1 MSKLVIGID
10 FGTDSCRALIIDTTT
25 GREVAN
31 FTSFYRRW
39 KEGLYCNP
47 SKNQYRQHPQDYI
60 DSLEKVV
67 RGATAMLSPIDI
79 DKIVA
84 IGIDTTGSTPCLTDK
99 DGTPLALHAK
109 HAENPNAMFFL
120 WKDHTSI
127 LETNE
132 INELSRKWEIDYTLR
147 SGGVYSSE
155 WFWAKGLHALREDAS
170 IRKDAYS
177 IIEHC
182 DWMPA
187 LLTGNLKP
195 EEVKRSRC
203 AAGHKA
209 MWAEE
214 WNGYPSQ
221 EYLSTLDTL
230 LNGFADN
237 LNSNTYTSDVSAGKL
252 TQEWANRLGLHKD
265 IVVSVGI
272 IDAHAGATGAGIS
285 ANTMVK
291 IVGTSTCDIVIT
303 PKQDLGSKL
312 IPGISGQVDGSVIPG
327 LIGLEAG
334 QSAFGDIYAWFKSIL
349 SWSLDLVD
357 NADVKSAESKILEE
371 LTREAEKLPISEDSV
386 VANDWLNGRRTPF
399 ANQTLKGTI
408 MGLTLGTTAP
418 EIFKSLVE
426 ATAFGSRA
434 IMEHLKK
441 EGVEVTEIIGVGG
454 ISQKSP
460 FVMQTL
466 SDVMGVSIKVA
477 ETEQAGALGAAIYA
491 AVAAG
496 MYETIVDAQK
506 TMCQGFSKEYTP
518 NQERGAIY
526 DILYAKY
533 LKIGELQ

>member
-60 DSLEKVV
+60 DSLEEVV
-67 RGATAMLSPIDI
+67 RGATALLSSEDI

-127 LETNE
+127 QETNE
-132 INELSRKWEIDYTLR
+132 INELSRNWEIDYTSR
-147 SGGVYSSE
+147 SGGIYSSE

-203 AAGHKA
+203 AAGHKV

-230 LNGFADN
+230 LNGFADH

-252 TQEWANRLGLHKD
+252 TQQWANRLGLHKD
-265 IVVSVGI
+265 TVVSVGI

-312 IPGISGQVDGSVIPG
+312 IPGVSGQVDGSVIPG
-327 LIGLEAG
+327 LVGLEAG
-334 QSAFGDIYAWFKSIL
+334 QSAFGDIYAWFKNIL
-349 SWSLDLVD
+349 SWSLNLVD
-357 NADVKSAESKILEE
+357 DVDVKSAEKKILEE

-386 VANDWLNGRRTPF
+386 VANDWLNGRRSPF
-399 ANQTLKGTI
+399 ANQTLKGAI

-441 EGVEVTEIIGVGG
+441 EGVEVTEVIGVGG

-496 MYETIVDAQK
+496 VYDTIVDAQK

-518 NQERGAIY
+518 NQERGPVY
-526 DILYAKY
+526 DKLYAKY

>member
-60 DSLEKVV
+60 DSLEEVV
-67 RGATAMLSPIDI
+67 RGATVLLSSEDI

-127 LETNE
+127 QETNE
-132 INELSRKWEIDYTLR
+132 INELSRNWEIDYTSR
-147 SGGVYSSE
+147 SGGIYSSE

-203 AAGHKA
+203 AAGHKV

-230 LNGFADN
+230 LNGFADH

-252 TQEWANRLGLHKD
+252 TQQWANRLGLHKD
-265 IVVSVGI
+265 TVVSVGI

-312 IPGISGQVDGSVIPG
+312 IPGVSGQVDGSVIPG
-327 LIGLEAG
+327 LVGLEAG
-334 QSAFGDIYAWFKSIL
+334 QSAFGDIYAWFKNIL
-349 SWSLDLVD
+349 SWSLNLVD
-357 NADVKSAESKILEE
+357 DVDVKSAEKKILEE

-386 VANDWLNGRRTPF
+386 VANDWLNGRRSPF
-399 ANQTLKGTI
+399 ANQTLKGAI

-441 EGVEVTEIIGVGG
+441 EGVEVTEVIGVGG

-496 MYETIVDAQK
+496 VYDTIVDAQK

-518 NQERGAIY
+518 NQERGPVY
-526 DILYAKY
+526 DKLYAKY

>member
-10 FGTDSCRALIIDTTT
+10 FGTDSCRALILDTAT

-39 KEGLYCNP
+39 REGLYCNP

-60 DSLEKVV
+60 DSLEEVV

-79 DKIVA
+79 VNIVA

-109 HAENPNAMFFL
+109 HAENPNAMFYL

-127 LETNE
+127 QETNE

-155 WFWAKGLHALREDAS
+155 WFWAKALHALREDPS
-170 IRKDAYS
+170 IRTDAYS

-187 LLTGNLKP
+187 LLTGNQKP

-230 LNGFADN
+230 LSDFGAR
-237 LNSNTYTSDVSAGKL
+237 LNNNTYTSDVSAGTL

-334 QSAFGDIYAWFKSIL
+334 QSAFGDIYAWFKNIL
-349 SWSLDLVD
+349 SWSLNLVD
-357 NADVKSAESKILEE
+357 DVDVKSAEKKILEE
-371 LTREAEKLPISEDSV
+371 LSYEAEKLPISENSV
-386 VANDWLNGRRTPF
+386 VANDWLNGRRSPF

-408 MGLTLGTTAP
+408 VGLTLGTTAP
-418 EIFKSLVE
+418 EIFKSLV
-426 ATAFGSRA
+426 T
-434 IMEHLKK
+434 
-441 EGVEVTEIIGVGG
+441 
-454 ISQKSP
+454 
-460 FVMQTL
+460 
-466 SDVMGVSIKVA
+466 
-477 ETEQAGALGAAIYA
+477 
-491 AVAAG
+491 
-496 MYETIVDAQK
+496 
-506 TMCQGFSKEYTP
+506 
-518 NQERGAIY
+518 
-526 DILYAKY
+526 
-533 LKIGELQ
+533 

>member
-25 GREVAN
+25 GREVTN

-60 DSLEKVV
+60 DSLEEVV
-67 RGATAMLSPIDI
+67 RGATALLSSEDI

-127 LETNE
+127 QETNE
-132 INELSRKWEIDYTLR
+132 INELSRNWEIDYTSR
-147 SGGVYSSE
+147 SGGIYSSE
-155 WFWAKGLHALREDAS
+155 WFWAKGLHALRKDAS

-203 AAGHKA
+203 AAGHKV

-230 LNGFADN
+230 LNGFADH

-272 IDAHAGATGAGIS
+272 IDAHAGTTGAGIS

-334 QSAFGDIYAWFKSIL
+334 QSAFGDIYAWFKNIL
-349 SWSLDLVD
+349 SWSLNLVD
-357 NADVKSAESKILEE
+357 DVDVKSAEK
-371 LTREAEKLPISEDSV
+371 KY
-386 VANDWLNGRRTPF
+386 W
-399 ANQTLKGTI
+399 
-408 MGLTLGTTAP
+408 
-418 EIFKSLVE
+418 KS
-426 ATAFGSRA
+426 
-434 IMEHLKK
+434 
-441 EGVEVTEIIGVGG
+441 
-454 ISQKSP
+454 
-460 FVMQTL
+460 
-466 SDVMGVSIKVA
+466 
-477 ETEQAGALGAAIYA
+477 
-491 AVAAG
+491 
-496 MYETIVDAQK
+496 
-506 TMCQGFSKEYTP
+506 
-518 NQERGAIY
+518 
-526 DILYAKY
+526 
-533 LKIGELQ
+533 